1 MRLNLSYDE
10 GFIVA
15 PVDLSIEKFKK
26 SSLWKIR
33 LSALRAAHPVMKGNV
48 IACPADT
55 PTSVIRRI
63 IEQLERLDKRGLCS
77 IDISSELVNYLND
90 EESYIEQRARVGIS
104 IKLQEDSVR
113 SRFNEFRTTIDGIM
127 KRPLREKQ
135 AWDAFFMMTMRHA
148 ANFSV
153 PGSGK
158 TASVLGVFAYLR
170 ELSLVDRLLVVSP
183 INAFGSWRDEWRACF
198 SEDDPCRSLSF
209 HDVRFSNKSIDNRAR
224 ELALNA
230 GRYNLILMNYQA
242 CNRYEKQ
249 LHDVASGKTL
259 LVFDE
264 VHRVKRIDGVLAKSA
279 LAISE
284 DAPFTIALTGTPI
297 PNSYSDI
304 YNLLHILY
312 PNEYQSF
319 FGFSKRM
326 LAKPSQSDVARINE
340 SVQPF
345 FCRTNK
351 EMLGVPSP
359 NPDKTIAAKATEEEN
374 ELLEHIRY
382 EMRGDPLAMIIRIMQ
397 LESNASMIFDSV
409 SGGEIGSFSSDEA
422 KALSGVDPAKYSERR
437 HELAI
442 SDYPSSKLIAC
453 MKLLTDLLEQGR
465 SVIVWCVF
473 IQSIDDITAR
483 LSRLDYAVSSITGA
497 TDPEERDHILD
508 AFKRGEIKALV
519 TNPHTLAESVS
530 LHTVC
535 HDAVYYEYSYNLIHL
550 LQSKDR
556 IHRLGLSEGQ
566 YTQYYFLQTEFEVKG
581 KTWSLDENI
590 YQRLQEKERT
600 MTEAIDHGVLEAGA
614 TDEQDLEIVFRG
626 LFDDAEENPILN
638 AVALSAVSSS
648 PTVLN

>member
-1 MRLNLSYDE
+1 MRLGLSYDE
-10 GFIVA
+10 GLIVVPA
-15 PVDLSIEKFKK
+15 DLSVEELTR

-33 LSALRAAHPVMKGNV
+33 LSALRATHPVLRDGV
-48 IACPADT
+48 ISCPADMPAST
-55 PTSVIRRI
+55 IRRI
-63 IEQLERLDKRGLCS
+63 VEQFKQLDERGFCS
-77 IDISSELVNYLND
+77 VDISSKLIDCLSD
-90 EESYIEQRARVGIS
+90 EESYIEQRSRVGIS

-113 SRFNEFRTTIDGIM
+113 PRFEAFRATIDAIM
-127 KRPLREKQ
+127 RRPLREKQ

-158 TASVLGVFAYLR
+158 TASVLGAFAYLR
-170 ELSLVDRLLVVSP
+170 ELALVDRLLVVSP
-183 INAFGSWRDEWRACF
+183 LNAFGSWRDEWRACF
-198 SEDDPCRSLSF
+198 GEDAPCRSLNF
-209 HDVRFSNKSIDNRAR
+209 HDARFANKTVEDRAR
-224 ELALNA
+224 ELALNS
-230 GRYNLILMNYQA
+230 GRYDLILMNYQA
-242 CNRYEKQ
+242 CTRYEKH
-249 LHDVASGKTL
+249 LRDIASEKTL

-279 LAISE
+279 LAVSE

-312 PNEYQSF
+312 PSEYQSF
-319 FGFSKRM
+319 FGFSKKM
-326 LAKPSQSDVARINE
+326 LARPLQADILRINE

-351 EMLGVPSP
+351 EMLGVPSS
-359 NPDKTIAAKATEEEN
+359 NPDKIISVRATEEEN
-374 ELLEHIRY
+374 ELLDQIRH
-382 EMRGDPLAMIIRIMQ
+382 EMKGDPLAMIIRIMQ

-409 SGGEIGSFSSDEA
+409 SGGEIRPFSSDET
-422 KALSGVDPAKYSERR
+422 KVLSGVDSAEFSEHR
-437 HELAI
+437 HELAV
-442 SDYPSSKLIAC
+442 SDYPSSKLTAC

-465 SVIVWCVF
+465 PVIVWCVF
-473 IQSIDDITAR
+473 IQSINDITAR
-483 LSRLDYAVSSITGA
+483 LSNHGYAASAITGS
-497 TDPEERDHILD
+497 TDPEERDRILD

-556 IHRLGLSEGQ
+556 IHRLGLPDGQ
-566 YTQYYFLQTEFEVKG
+566 YTQYYFLQTEFEVNDKI
-581 KTWSLDENI
+581 WSLDENI
-590 YQRLQEKERT
+590 YQRLREKERT
-600 MTEAIDHGVLEAGA
+600 MAEAIDRGLLEAGA

-626 LFDDAEENPILN
+626 LFEDAEG
-638 AVALSAVSSS
+638 S
-648 PTVLN
+648 PT